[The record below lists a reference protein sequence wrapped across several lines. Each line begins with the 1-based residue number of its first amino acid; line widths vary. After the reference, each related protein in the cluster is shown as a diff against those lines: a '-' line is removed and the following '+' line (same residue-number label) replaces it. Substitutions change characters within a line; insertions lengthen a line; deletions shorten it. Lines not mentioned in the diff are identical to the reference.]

1 MTKYDNIAGGYD
13 LIDYLIPDD
22 WRRKA
27 TSLAS
32 GRVLEVGVGTG
43 LNLPFYPESCN
54 EIVGIDI
61 SAAMLAKAREKAS
74 NAKLPV
80 MLAVMNVQEMTLSAE
95 SFDCVVAT
103 FVFCSVS
110 DPLAGLTECR
120 RLLKPGGRLILLE
133 HMASDNRV
141 LGQLLNWL
149 NPLTVSLLDDHVN
162 RQTVALAAAAG
173 FRICAVENMLGDI
186 VRLVVAEK
194 GERMK

>member
-1 MTKYDNIAGGYD
+1 MSTVPKYDNVAGGYD
-13 LIDYLIPDD
+13 LVDYLIPDA
-22 WRRKA
+22 WRRRA

-43 LNLPFYPESCN
+43 LNLPFYPGCCH

-61 SAAMLAKAREKAS
+61 SAAMLAKACKRAIH
-74 NAKLPV
+74 AQPLV
-80 MLAVMNVQEMTLSAE
+80 TLDVMNVQEMTLSLE

-110 DPLAGLTECR
+110 DPLAGLKECR

-141 LGQLLNWL
+141 LSQLLNWL
-149 NPLTVSLLDDHVN
+149 NPLTVTLLGDHVN
-162 RQTVALAAAAG
+162 RQTTALAAAAG
-173 FRICAVENMLGDI
+173 FHICAVENMLGDI

-194 GERMK
+194 